1 MIQNVSK
8 DISSFPPPALQQRN
22 LLDFVENLKPHK
34 CVEHQCLVTRLIV
47 VITHIV
53 AQKRATSEVKCER
66 NGKLADGLTKD
77 HLAHPYGN
85 ETCRFPFRLTIKNG
99 SRRRIGGKGQGGKC
113 IHDQVNPEKLDGIQ
127 NRLLLGASHGGN
139 ESQDDGGHVHGELEL
154 DSIRAR
160 LPSGGER
167 ERGRSISK
175 HTWRNFLTESLTAR
189 PHIIPLT
196 MELCSC

>member
-1 MIQNVSK
+1 M
-8 DISSFPPPALQQRN
+8 
-22 LLDFVENLKPHK
+22 
-34 CVEHQCLVTRLIV
+34 TRLIV

-66 NGKLADGLTKD
+66 NGKLADSLTKD

-85 ETCRFPFRLTIKNG
+85 EMCGFPFRLTIKNG
-99 SRRRIGGKGQGGKC
+99 SRRRISGKRQGGKC

-127 NRLLLGASHGGN
+127 NRLLLSASHGGN

-154 DSIRAR
+154 DSIRTR

-167 ERGRSISK
+167 EKGIVPSQ
-175 HTWRNFLTESLTAR
+175 N
-189 PHIIPLT
+189 IPGGT
-196 MELCSC
+196 S